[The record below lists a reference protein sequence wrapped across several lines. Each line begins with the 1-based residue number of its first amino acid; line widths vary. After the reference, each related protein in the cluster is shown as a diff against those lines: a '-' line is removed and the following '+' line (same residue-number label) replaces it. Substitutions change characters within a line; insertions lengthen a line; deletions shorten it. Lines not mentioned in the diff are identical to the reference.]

1 MAVKGQI
8 DASIDVGAL
17 NEVIVFANSYRQD
30 VITAAD
36 TIRKLCQNM
45 LEEESLKGGRG
56 EVIREQFA
64 AIATG
69 CQKLEKSTEHIVRVL
84 NDKLKPAIEALKAG
98 SAANSGESM
107 SNATKKTG
115 VYNKE

>member
-1 MAVKGQI
+1 MAMKGQL
-8 DASIDVGAL
+8 DANIDVGAL

-30 VITAAD
+30 VIEAAD
-36 TIRKLCQNM
+36 KIRHLCQNM

-64 AIATG
+64 AIASG

-98 SAANSGESM
+98 SAAGAADKM
-107 SNATKKTG
+107 SSATKKAG